1 MSSTTATAAI
11 VRRLPYLLPLA
22 IFAAIAVYFWIGL
35 GRDPHAIPSMLI
47 GKPVPAFD
55 LPPIQGAEKG
65 LSSADLVGHVSL
77 VNVFGSW
84 CIACQEEH
92 PTLLQ
97 LSQQGVVAI
106 YGIDW
111 RERSP
116 EAGPAWLAKHGNPYE
131 LVGNDPDSKAAIAFG
146 VSGAPET
153 FVIDKQGI
161 VRHRQVGPITP
172 RVWEQDLSPLVRA
185 LQAE

>member
-1 MSSTTATAAI
+1 MTATAA
-11 VRRLPYLLPLA
+11 VVKRLPYALPLV

-35 GRDPHAIPSMLI
+35 GRDPHAIPSMRI
-47 GKPVPAFD
+47 GKPVPEFD
-55 LPPIQGAEKG
+55 LAPIPGAEKG
-65 LSSADLVGHVSL
+65 LSSADLAGHVSL

-84 CIACQEEH
+84 CIACLEEH
-92 PTLLQ
+92 PTLTW
-97 LSQQGVVAI
+97 LSRQGVVPV

-111 RERSP
+111 RERSA
-116 EAGPAWLAKHGNPYE
+116 EAGPAWLAKHGNPYAR
-131 LVGNDPDSKAAIAFG
+131 VGADPDSKAAIAFG

-153 FVIDKQGI
+153 FVIDKRGI

-172 RVWEQDLSPLVRA
+172 QVWENELWPLVQS